1 MQGAWI
7 TVARERGGVMVPAAI
22 LSDSNLAFSV
32 STFGEDFR
40 FSAPGLDWGTI
51 GYTLFNLR
59 QTGFK

>member
-1 MQGAWI
+1 
-7 TVARERGGVMVPAAI
+7 MVPATI